1 MCACVCVC
9 CIASRDSVSA
19 ENLTSVSCDCYSIP
33 AILPASCT
41 SVCSLTFE
49 ELVATDELL
58 AAVITPGCSLHV
70 SVKDRF
76 IEHFPQSTQLE
87 LLLKQVCWRFH
98 QQLLYLL
105 PQTRTPRWTNAK
117 MSVKILS
124 AVETNPQ
131 QIEVMEL
138 EHKRRGDFAEC
149 IYRNV
154 HSQCTNPNATVLSN
168 ECANNRNTN
177 LATVV

>member
-1 MCACVCVC
+1 MRVCVCVC

-19 ENLTSVSCDCYSIP
+19 ENLTSVSCDCYSIR

-138 EHKRRGDFAEC
+138 EGCR
-149 IYRNV
+149 
-154 HSQCTNPNATVLSN
+154 
-168 ECANNRNTN
+168 
-177 LATVV
+177 